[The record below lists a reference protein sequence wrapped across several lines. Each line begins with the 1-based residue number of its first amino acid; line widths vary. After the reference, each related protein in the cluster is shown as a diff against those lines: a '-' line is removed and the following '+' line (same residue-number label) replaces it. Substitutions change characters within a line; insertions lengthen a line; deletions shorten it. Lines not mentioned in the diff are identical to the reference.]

1 MLQAL
6 KKLMPT
12 EIRRQIRALALT
24 GKHVFCPCCKGQ
36 FATFLPKGIV
46 KRPNAECPRCLSLE
60 RHRLMQLYLEQK
72 VDLLK
77 PPQKKLLHV
86 APEPIFFKQFINNP
100 LIDYVP
106 LDKFT
111 KGYKYPKETIN
122 GDITQLDFAEGS
134 FDAIICS
141 HVLEHIP
148 DDALAMKEL
157 FRVLK
162 PGGWAILQVPL
173 DESREETYED
183 FSITDPDERQ
193 KHFGQFDHVR
203 VYGRDYG
210 DRLTA
215 AGFKLTVDDFIYS
228 FSQQDRF
235 RLGLLMDE
243 EIYLCHKSDN

>member
-1 MLQAL
+1 MFIAL
-6 KKLMPT
+6 VVKD
-12 EIRRQIRALALT
+12 
-24 GKHVFCPCCKGQ
+24 G
-36 FATFLPKGIV
+36 FAAFLPKGV
-46 KRPNAECPRCLSLE
+46 LKRPHAECPRCLSLE

-72 VDLLK
+72 MDLF
-77 PPQKKLLHV
+77 QQGKKRLLHV
-86 APEPIFFKQFINNP
+86 APEPIFFKQFLNNP
-100 LIDYVP
+100 KIDYVS

-122 GDITQLDFAEGS
+122 GDITDLDFPNDS

-148 DDALAMKEL
+148 DDRLAMSEL

-173 DESREETYED
+173 DANREETYED

-215 AGFKLTVDDFIYS
+215 TGFKVTIDEFIYS
-228 FSQQDRF
+228 FSQEDRF

-243 EIYLCHKSDN
+243 EIYLCHK